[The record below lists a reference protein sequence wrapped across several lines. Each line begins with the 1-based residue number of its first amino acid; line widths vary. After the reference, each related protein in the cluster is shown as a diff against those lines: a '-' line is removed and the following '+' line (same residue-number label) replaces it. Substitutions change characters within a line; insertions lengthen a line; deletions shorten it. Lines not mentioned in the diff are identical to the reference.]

1 MKKLLLLLLILITSI
16 GFSQEKISKKER
28 KIIADS
34 ILNEGIKLYN
44 YEKSAWES
52 TDLVKEKNGL
62 LEQVGGYL
70 TYENQGKFRTVY
82 YDKVYQNVIA
92 EFDYSDKFKKPDSK
106 NYEIRSI
113 SKYESRLNW
122 IKDKIIENAMN
133 DSLPIIIPE
142 KTNLNLILFP
152 ETDYYK
158 LYVLTGP
165 TEGNALPF
173 GNDYLITAKSNG
185 EIIEFKK
192 FHSRYLPMDL
202 PANFKQMGIKGGM
215 HSHIK
220 TTPHITATD
229 ICIFLLYGE
238 LYGINEYTVIGQ
250 YPAKIFRKKRK
261 LIINNEGN
269 FEFD

>member
-1 MKKLLLLLLILITSI
+1 MKKLLLLFLILISST
-16 GFSQEKISKKER
+16 GYSQEKLSKKER
-28 KIIADS
+28 KFIADS
-34 ILNEGIKLYN
+34 ILNEGVKLYN

-52 TDLVKEKNGL
+52 TDLAKEKNGL

-106 NYEIRSI
+106 NYEVRPI

-122 IKDKIIENAMN
+122 VKDKIIENAMN
-133 DSLPIIIPE
+133 NSLPIIIPE

-158 LYVLTGP
+158 LYVLTGL

-173 GNDYLITAKSNG
+173 GNDYLITAK
-185 EIIEFKK
+185 
-192 FHSRYLPMDL
+192 
-202 PANFKQMGIKGGM
+202 
-215 HSHIK
+215 
-220 TTPHITATD
+220 
-229 ICIFLLYGE
+229 
-238 LYGINEYTVIGQ
+238 
-250 YPAKIFRKKRK
+250 
-261 LIINNEGN
+261 
-269 FEFD
+269 